1 MELMVTGAGA
11 IGRVEVEDVDAL
23 GQDAC
28 RQVLEAV
35 LAHLRRQPWSQ
46 GATPESWTFWLADAG
61 APACGEHDIYRQ
73 ACAFAD
79 LHGLV
84 HALVLA
90 SAGGPRRR
98 PWADEETP
106 TGAAG
111 ACYLAAADTRW
122 IPAYLDY
129 LASCDLDHEVHQY
142 AEMDLIV
149 RTHGWG
155 PATAALAA
163 ARLWRLAGQHGDE
176 QFGQWLEEDG
186 LEDYLGS
193 GAGAG
198 AFEAAVR
205 SEFERPGPSDPAP
218 GRNDARAR
226 GRYGQDLDYGL
237 ECCAGHL
244 DETTLEQIRQQAL
257 ARWDRLAA
265 AA

>member
-1 MELMVTGAGA
+1 MELMVTGTGA
-11 IGRVEVEDVDAL
+11 IGRVEVRDVDVL

-35 LAHLRRQPWSQ
+35 LAHLRTQPWSE
-46 GATPESWTFWLADAG
+46 AAPPASWTFWLADAG
-61 APACGEHDIYRQ
+61 APACGEHEIYRQ
-73 ACAFAD
+73 ACAFAE

-111 ACYLAAADTRW
+111 ASCLAAADTRW

-129 LASCDLDHEVHQY
+129 LASCDLDHEVHQC

-163 ARLWRLAGQHGDE
+163 ARLWRFGGQHGDE
-176 QFGQWLEEDG
+176 QVRYWLEEDG
-186 LEDYLGS
+186 LQDYLGCS
-193 GAGAG
+193 AGAG
-198 AFEAAVR
+198 AFQAAVR
-205 SEFERPGPSDPAP
+205 SEFERPGQWDPAP
-218 GRNDARAR
+218 RRNDARDR
-226 GRYGQDLDYGL
+226 DGYRQWLEDGL
-237 ECCAGHL
+237 EWFAGYL
-244 DETTLEQIRQQAL
+244 DAATLAQIRQQAL

-265 AA
+265 AT